1 MALCVQGWL
10 QELPVEPQLSGVF
23 TFHGL
28 CVVGKGIAGLT
39 SDSCEMETCLTRHE
53 RSELQSLQAIQTMT
67 CVTTEARGLFRGFC
81 CFCFVLVAFF
91 NNTI

>member
-28 CVVGKGIAGLT
+28 CVVGEGIAGLT

-67 CVTTEARGLFRGFC
+67 CVTTEARGLFRVFLLLLFCAC
-81 CFCFVLVAFF
+81 CFF
-91 NNTI
+91 